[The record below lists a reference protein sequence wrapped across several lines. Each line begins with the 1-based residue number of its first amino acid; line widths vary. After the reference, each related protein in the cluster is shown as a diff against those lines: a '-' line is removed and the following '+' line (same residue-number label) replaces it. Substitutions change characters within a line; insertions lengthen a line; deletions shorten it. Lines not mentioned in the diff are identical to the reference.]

1 MFFELDLGQNII
13 NMDNTNVL
21 VPLEEYRPPY
31 YLLNFCMVLF
41 MCCKHIDNVKMTIV
55 NVCVHG
61 E

>member
-55 NVCVHG
+55 NV
-61 E
+61 